1 MKYKTG
7 IFTGTNY
14 MIECTTICPVNYVRK
29 LSVSINFKK
38 SLSSNSFL
46 VVKSCTRDLTIGQS
60 Y

>member
-1 MKYKTG
+1 
-7 IFTGTNY
+7 
-14 MIECTTICPVNYVRK
+14 MIECTAICPVNYVRK

-46 VVKSCTRDLTIGQS
+46 VVKSCTRGLTIGQS